1 MAQSNPYTKQVEDL
15 QKQLEKQ
22 RNFQGLNFDDARF
35 VSFESGGENVNA
47 LRFSSGNQY
56 VRPDDP
62 SGRGRNR
69 ISVDFYKAYD
79 AYTANQQRLAQL
91 KAQQAAYKPP
101 TVPTITTE
109 DVRQKRKPPERTPP
123 EGRED
128 EKNLVGFDIPK
139 AQPKIRPVQP
149 GSGSGFLV
157 NLLTGETLQPEYL
170 KGTKEQYDA
179 FRKQYMQGGPRAETA
194 DVRIHPM
201 QGFDFQGSSTEFGA
215 FQDYLKGQQQTTPPP
230 DNFNRPRF
238 PGFEEDQPLTERM
251 KKFIAEGKR
260 IDGRKRDDDF
270 LKTLDITIGTDRG
283 GQGNFLNARTPDGI
297 PVLLTSAQ
305 KERLAKLKGS
315 DSALGNLLGAKT
327 KLKTDAELFAAA
339 TGKVEMAEV
348 SKITTDSEL
357 ATEVGTLAA
366 GEQGG
371 VPQVEVVRPTVK
383 TDELQ
388 KTTGTMLAGTPTAT
402 TALSDITG
410 ISAAIPTQQTPN
422 LGQIDSITQISP
434 NVTGMTAA
442 QIEDARRPQI
452 DMAQI
457 QGTVSAGSQ
466 AVAATEELDPRATV
480 QYQLGELLGSIEE
493 GKPMPAWAS
502 PAVRKIAGTMQARG
516 LGSSSMAAAAM
527 TQAVMESGIVIAAQD
542 ANKYATI
549 QLQNLNNKQQT
560 ALTNAAVIAGMDKA
574 NLSARLQASVV
585 NAQTLLATETK
596 NLDARQQSN
605 TLSYN
610 ALTQALFKDAAEEN
624 ARKQFNA
631 KNELQVEEFFAELGS
646 QVETANM
653 NRIAATQQF
662 NAGEVNAQSQFNT
675 AMRDNREKFNA
686 NMQYAIDQSNVQWRR
701 QVNTADTALQN
712 ETNRINTQNQY
723 NASQNALNNLWQRYR
738 DEAAWSLQK
747 TESFLQ
753 RQHEVGIMAME
764 FANSKELYTQQQKD
778 QLASGIGNWLA
789 LWYANR

>member
-1 MAQSNPYTKQVEDL
+1 M
-15 QKQLEKQ
+15 
-22 RNFQGLNFDDARF
+22 
-35 VSFESGGENVNA
+35 
-47 LRFSSGNQY
+47 
-56 VRPDDP
+56 
-62 SGRGRNR
+62 
-69 ISVDFYKAYD
+69 
-79 AYTANQQRLAQL
+79 
-91 KAQQAAYKPP
+91 
-101 TVPTITTE
+101 
-109 DVRQKRKPPERTPP
+109 
-123 EGRED
+123 
-128 EKNLVGFDIPK
+128 
-139 AQPKIRPVQP
+139 
-149 GSGSGFLV
+149 
-157 NLLTGETLQPEYL
+157 
-170 KGTKEQYDA
+170 
-179 FRKQYMQGGPRAETA
+179 A
-194 DVRIHPM
+194 DV
-201 QGFDFQGSSTEFGA
+201 
-215 FQDYLKGQQQTTPPP
+215 
-230 DNFNRPRF
+230 N
-238 PGFEEDQPLTERM
+238 
-251 KKFIAEGKR
+251 
-260 IDGRKRDDDF
+260 
-270 LKTLDITIGTDRG
+270 
-283 GQGNFLNARTPDGI
+283 
-297 PVLLTSAQ
+297 
-305 KERLAKLKGS
+305 
-315 DSALGNLLGAKT
+315 
-327 KLKTDAELFAAA
+327 
-339 TGKVEMAEV
+339 
-348 SKITTDSEL
+348 KISTDSEL

-388 KTTGTMLAGTPTAT
+388 QTTGTMLAGTPAAT

-410 ISAAIPTQQTPN
+410 ISAVVPSQQTPN
-422 LGQIDSITQISP
+422 LGQIDNVTQISP
-434 NVTGMTAA
+434 NVTDITAA

-452 DMAQI
+452 DMTQV

-466 AVAATEELDPRATV
+466 AVAATEEVD
-480 QYQLGELLGSIEE
+480 Q
-493 GKPMPAWAS
+493 PA
-502 PAVRKIAGTMQARG
+502 PAVRKVAGVMQARG
-516 LGSSSMAAAAM
+516 LGASSMAAAAM
-527 TQAVMESGIVIAAQD
+527 TQAVMESGVVIAAQD

-560 ALTNAAVIAGMDKA
+560 ALTNAAVVAGMDKA

-596 NLDARQQSN
+596 NLDARQQGN

-624 ARKQFNA
+624 ARQQFNA

-686 NMQYAIDQSNVQWRR
+686 NMQYAVDQSNVQWRR
-701 QVNTADTALQN
+701 QINTADTALQN

-778 QLASGIGNWLA
+778 QLAAGIGNWLA